1 MAGADHGWSCRAR
14 ALRSVRTVG
23 ADPGGG
29 HDHHRIDAGDRWLV
43 RSRRPTRPVAQ
54 RGHPKTIRSR
64 ISHRRVRDMCHVL
77 IIEDEPYIAMQ
88 IEDVLRAG
96 GARSVTIA
104 TTETDAIAAAQARRP
119 DFITSDVRL
128 SDGTGPSAIK
138 AIRAM
143 FAVVPVTFVTAWPQA
158 CGDVGRAE
166 VLQKPVTAA
175 ALLASFRRALPGC

>member
-1 MAGADHGWSCRAR
+1 MAGPAGHA
-14 ALRSVRTVG
+14 RSVVFAPSVPIRG
-23 ADPGGG
+23 AGTITIALMPA
-29 HDHHRIDAGDRWLV
+29 IAGLCAAVDRPV
-43 RSRRPTRPVAQ
+43 RSP

>member
-1 MAGADHGWSCRAR
+1 
-14 ALRSVRTVG
+14 
-23 ADPGGG
+23 
-29 HDHHRIDAGDRWLV
+29 
-43 RSRRPTRPVAQ
+43 
-54 RGHPKTIRSR
+54 
-64 ISHRRVRDMCHVL
+64 MCHVL

-88 IEDVLRAG
+88 IEDVLREG

-104 TTETDAIAAAQARRP
+104 TTETDAIAAALAHRP

-128 SDGTGPSAIK
+128 SDGTGPSAVR

-143 FAVVPVTFVTAWPQA
+143 VAVVPVTFVTAWPQA

-175 ALLASFRRALPGC
+175 ALLASFRRAVPGC